1 MIDFL
6 SDNWIIA
13 VCFLLGVL
21 LGLFAGKF
29 YKKKNVKVR
38 SDEVD
43 MIPVQNWDDVDITK

>member
-21 LGLFAGKF
+21 LGLFAGRF
-29 YKKKNVKVR
+29 YKKKNVKAR
-38 SDEVD
+38 PDEAD
-43 MIPVQNWDDVDITK
+43 MIFVQNDIDISE

>member
-13 VCFLLGVL
+13 VCLLLSVL

-29 YKKKNVKVR
+29 YKKKNVKMR

-43 MIPVQNWDDVDITK
+43 MISMQNWDDVDITE